1 MVVVVMMLTQRGCQG
16 AGRSDSRVDAEAGG
30 PMSRS
35 GIPPVEDY
43 HDDDCDDHDAYD
55 DNDDGDDDDDL
66 HVIEQVQL
74 EPLVPVKVEAPT
86 SHNRPRFVYM
96 VNLNIFLHTY
106 FIYRFLFHKYIKSLQ
121 KIFQNFAQS
130 FYVLA
135 MCVMFKLKN
144 ILITNTI
151 ISHLNHAKE
160 IKYVPNTKTQCKY
173 KYQIQTDH
181 IPPQSR
187 SRDL

>member
-1 MVVVVMMLTQRGCQG
+1 MMMLMMTVMMVLMVMVMVVVVVVVVMMLTQRGCQG
-16 AGRSDSRVDAEAGG
+16 AGRFDSRDDAEAGG

-35 GIPPVEDY
+35 GIPPIEDY
-43 HDDDCDDHDAYD
+43 HDDHDAYD
-55 DNDDGDDDDDL
+55 DNDDDGDDVDL

-135 MCVMFKLKN
+135 LCAMVKLKN

-151 ISHLNHAKE
+151 ISHLNHAEE
-160 IKYVPNTKTQCKY
+160 IKYVPNTKTK
-173 KYQIQTDH
+173 
-181 IPPQSR
+181 
-187 SRDL
+187 